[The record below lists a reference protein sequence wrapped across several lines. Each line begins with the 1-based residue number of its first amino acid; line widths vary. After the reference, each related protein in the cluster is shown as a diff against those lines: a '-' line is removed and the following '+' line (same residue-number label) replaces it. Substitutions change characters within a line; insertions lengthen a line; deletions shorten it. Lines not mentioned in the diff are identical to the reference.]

1 MRHLSLKWK
10 LTLLYTVCM
19 ILVVCVAM
27 SVLFSLSSRE
37 VLSSVQMNLRNRVQ
51 KSLDDVEVLD
61 GEMDID
67 SDFYSLDRG
76 IYLAIY
82 RTDGTFLYGRVPY
95 GFDEQPKLKDG
106 EVQTIQGGQASWYV
120 LDVYH
125 EYPGY
130 EPVYI
135 RGVTSMTEAEENFRI
150 ALRIALILMPLIVA
164 LTAFVE
170 YRFVRRTLMPVRKI
184 TDTVQEIRAGKDLSK
199 RIGLQRAGGKNRDEI
214 LGMADTFDG
223 MLEELEEAFRR
234 EKQFTSDVSHELR
247 TPIGVILAQCEA
259 TLADGGLSDRQQEE
273 IRLIQKKAR
282 DMASMVSH
290 LLVLSRADE
299 GRQRLHLEKLNISEL
314 TQMVAEEQKI
324 LAQDRGITIETLVQ
338 DPIYA
343 WVDETF
349 YIRMMINLI
358 SNAICYGKEN
368 GHVRVRLTTEGNRVS
383 GCVEDDGI
391 GISKEALPHI
401 FERFYRADES
411 RTGTDHSG
419 LGLSMVQWV
428 IQAHGGEIH
437 VESVPGKGSRFL
449 FSIPMKSEKK

>member
-19 ILVVCVAM
+19 ILVVCVAL

-37 VLSSVQMNLRNRVQ
+37 VLSSVQMNLRNRVH
-51 KSLDDVEVLD
+51 KSLDDVEIKD

-76 IYLAIY
+76 VYLAVY
-82 RTDGTFLYGRVPY
+82 RTDGAFLYGRVPY
-95 GFDEQPKLKDG
+95 GFDEQPELADG
-106 EVQTIQGGQASWYV
+106 EMQTIKNGQASWYV
-120 LDVYH
+120 LDIYH

-130 EPVYI
+130 GPVYI
-135 RGVTSMTEAEENFRI
+135 RGVTSATEAEENFRV
-150 ALRIALILMPLIVA
+150 ALRIGLILMPLIVV
-164 LTAFVE
+164 LTALVE
-170 YRFVRRTLMPVRKI
+170 YRFVRRTLIPVRKI

-199 RIGLQRAGGKNRDEI
+199 RIGLKSRGGKNRDEI
-214 LGMADTFDG
+214 LGMAETFDG

-259 TLADGGLSDRQQEE
+259 SLSEGGLSPKQEEE

-299 GRQRLHLEKLNISEL
+299 GRQRLHVEELDISEL

-324 LAQDRGITIETLVQ
+324 LAKDRGITIETRTEGS
-338 DPIYA
+338 IYA

-349 YIRMMINLI
+349 YIRMMMNLI
-358 SNAICYGKEN
+358 SNAVCYGKEN
-368 GHVRVRLTTEGNRVS
+368 GHVRVRLAVEGDWVQ

-391 GISKEALPHI
+391 GISREDLPHI

-411 RTGTDHSG
+411 RTGGDHSG
-419 LGLSMVQWV
+419 LGLSMVQWIV
-428 IQAHGGEIH
+428 QAHGGEIRA
-437 VESVPGKGSRFL
+437 ESVLGKGSRFL
-449 FSIPMKSEKK
+449 FSIPIKNEKK

>member
-1 MRHLSLKWK
+1 MGHLSLKWK

-51 KSLDDVEVLD
+51 KSLDDVEILD

-76 IYLAIY
+76 VYLAIY

-437 VESVPGKGSRFL
+437 VESVPGRGSRFL